1 MHFTR
6 CHENL
11 EKRKYN
17 YFQSEEEMGRIQMT
31 QKDFEE
37 EVEFDHVQIWCLR
50 ETRALA
56 FFLLYLSLCLSVAG
70 K

>member
-1 MHFTR
+1 
-6 CHENL
+6 
-11 EKRKYN
+11 
-17 YFQSEEEMGRIQMT
+17 MT

-50 ETRALA
+50 ERRALA
-56 FFLLYLSLCLSVAG
+56 FVLLSSLSLSLFLSMAG